1 MDTMNMMSLKLI
13 YLTACPHVVQFAFL
27 ELERELVEAEALR
40 FFLQNTVLSLA
51 WTPLLALLSS
61 NQHAKT

>member
-27 ELERELVEAEALR
+27 ELERELVEAEALQL
-40 FFLQNTVLSLA
+40 FLHNAVLSLA
-51 WTPLLALLSS
+51 WTP
-61 NQHAKT
+61 

>member
-1 MDTMNMMSLKLI
+1 MDVMSLKLI
-13 YLTACPHVVQFAFL
+13 YLTACHVVQFAFL

-40 FFLQNTVLSLA
+40 LFLHNTALSLA

>member
-13 YLTACPHVVQFAFL
+13 YLTADHEVKFAFL
-27 ELERELVEAEALR
+27 ELEREQVEAKALR
-40 FFLQNTVLSLA
+40 LFLHNTVQLSLA
-51 WTPLLALLSS
+51 WTPLLALLIS